1 MTMKTTDAGR
11 SSLRATLTA
20 FGVSGFMAVAAPV
33 TAAEMTLQIG
43 TIESPTGAN
52 SLGWQAFE
60 QYVEASSDID
70 IELLHSGQ
78 LGDTEKLL
86 EGTMLGINKM
96 AQGDETLTGAYAPM
110 MTWFTPYLFA
120 DELVMKEFFASD
132 TFGELNDAMA
142 GELGVRVLAA
152 SPYGFYNFINKTRPI
167 EKLEDLDGLKL
178 RTLPSSQLT
187 IKAWEGL
194 GAAATPVSW
203 GEIYTSI
210 KTGVIDGLGHTIGI
224 MVDQK
229 YFEVAKNVTLD
240 NSIGVVNFYL
250 VNENFW
256 QSLDAEQQAVLKRGA
271 QIGAAAEFGIAS
283 YRNRVEGLATLAENG
298 VDVRPIATA
307 ERERLR
313 EAAQANVLPWMREK
327 IDPALIEKVFAEVAA
342 IEARLGR

>member
-152 SPYGFYNFINKTRPI
+152 SPYGFYNFIAIINIDLCSGSNHIFKNRFSCCNWHPI
-167 EKLEDLDGLKL
+167 SGFH
-178 RTLPSSQLT
+178 TL
-187 IKAWEGL
+187 
-194 GAAATPVSW
+194 
-203 GEIYTSI
+203 
-210 KTGVIDGLGHTIGI
+210 
-224 MVDQK
+224 
-229 YFEVAKNVTLD
+229 
-240 NSIGVVNFYL
+240 
-250 VNENFW
+250 
-256 QSLDAEQQAVLKRGA
+256 
-271 QIGAAAEFGIAS
+271 
-283 YRNRVEGLATLAENG
+283 
-298 VDVRPIATA
+298 
-307 ERERLR
+307 
-313 EAAQANVLPWMREK
+313 
-327 IDPALIEKVFAEVAA
+327 
-342 IEARLGR
+342 

>member
-1 MTMKTTDAGR
+1 MTVNTIISGGGG
-11 SSLRATLTA
+11 LRAALGA
-20 FGVSGFMAVAAPV
+20 LGLSGLMAIAAP
-33 TAAEMTLQIG
+33 AAAQMTLQIG

-52 SLGWQAFE
+52 SLGWQTFE
-60 QYVEASSDID
+60 QYVEASSDIEID
-70 IELLHSGQ
+70 LLHSGQ

-86 EGTMLGINKM
+86 EGTMLGLNKM

-132 TFGELNDAMA
+132 TFAEMNDAMA

-152 SPYGFYNFINKTRPI
+152 APYGFYNFINKTRPI

-229 YFEVAKNVTLD
+229 YYEVAKNVTLD

-250 VNENFW
+250 VNEAFW
-256 QSLDAEQQAVLKRGA
+256 QGLDAEQQAVLKRGA

-298 VDVRPIATA
+298 VDIRPISTE
-307 ERERLR
+307 ERKRLR
-313 EAAQANVLPWMREK
+313 DAAQANVLPWMREK
-327 IDPALIEKVFAEVAA
+327 VDPALIKKVFAEVEA